1 MKKGMLCVWACM
13 LLLTACAASQ
23 NEPSATETDTT
34 AAQEQTSETETETE
48 AETETANETETEGNT
63 ASADTSPGMNKIGA
77 TQGDMID
84 VSEYEKLYLYY
95 RDRAPE
101 YVYSAEEWTK
111 TGKLDFP
118 FDVRERTDL
127 KFYPEQARYF
137 VPDEALHAAPTIELL
152 DLMMRWP
159 YLYVGGYQYAAEQ
172 IYMISSQFNVA
183 DEFFCRADRAQ
194 ALLEMYCSVEFY
206 SREDVENGV
215 LSAEAAYDYA
225 DGVELVE
232 ILLARNDTF
241 ELLSEEERKR
251 CLDEVLRKYDMID
264 TGNYYTSSEDSFF
277 FFYLREVYAYGKT
290 EWYDPD
296 YYVTLLQGE
305 EPVESKWYD
314 YFVMVLHDEEFER
327 YWQDFIDNHFCPFV
341 LPWKE

>member
-1 MKKGMLCVWACM
+1 MKKGILCLLACM
-13 LLLTACAASQ
+13 LLLTACTASQ
-23 NEPSATETDTT
+23 NASSATEADTT
-34 AAQEQTSETETETE
+34 APQEQTSETETDTE
-48 AETETANETETEGNT
+48 AETETANETENNM
-63 ASADTSPGMNKIGA
+63 ASADASSGMNKVAA
-77 TQGDMID
+77 TQWDVID
-84 VSEYEKLYLYY
+84 ASEYEREYLYF
-95 RDRAPE
+95 RDRAPG

-111 TGKLDFP
+111 TGKLDYP
-118 FDVRERTDL
+118 FDIHERTEQVS
-127 KFYPEQARYF
+127 YPKRARYY

-159 YLYVGGYQYAAEQ
+159 YLYVGGYQFAAEQ
-172 IYMISSQFNVA
+172 IYMITEWFNVA
-183 DEFFCRADRAQ
+183 DEFFGRADRAQ

-296 YYVTLLQGE
+296 YYVTLLRGE
-305 EPVESKWYD
+305 EPVGSKWYD
-314 YFVMVLHDEEFER
+314 YFVTVLHDEEFER

>member
-1 MKKGMLCVWACM
+1 MKKGMLCVLACV
-13 LLLTACAASQ
+13 LLLTACSASQ
-23 NEPSATETDTT
+23 NGTSISEVDTT
-34 AAQEQTSETETETE
+34 APQEQASETETERET
-48 AETETANETETEGNT
+48 ETETANETENNMP
-63 ASADTSPGMNKIGA
+63 SADAGSGMNKIGA
-77 TQGDMID
+77 TQGEVID
-84 VSEYEKLYLYY
+84 VSEYEREYLYY

-118 FDVRERTDL
+118 FDVHEQTDL
-127 KFYPEQARYF
+127 KFYQEQASYF

-159 YLYVGGYQYAAEQ
+159 YLYVGGYQFAAEQ
-172 IYMISSQFNVA
+172 IYMITEEFNVT
-183 DEFFCRADRAQ
+183 DEFFSREDRAQ
-194 ALLEMYCSVEFY
+194 ALLKMYCSVEFY

-225 DGVELVE
+225 DGVELLE

-241 ELLSEEERKR
+241 ELLNEGERRR

-277 FFYLREVYAYGKT
+277 FFYLREVYAYGEC

-296 YYVTLLQGE
+296 YYVTLLRGE
-305 EPVESKWYD
+305 EPVGSKWYD
-314 YFVMVLHDEEFER
+314 YFVTDLHDEEFER
-327 YWQDFIDNHFCPFV
+327 YWRDFMDNHFCPF
-341 LPWKE
+341 